1 MYVVTVL
8 FEIVPGHAA
17 AFRDAI
23 FQNAAASLR
32 DEAGCHR
39 FDVCFSEDG
48 RRCFLYELYTDH
60 AAFEE
65 HIETTHFKEFNRFTE
80 GMTAS
85 KKLETFVLYDNPF
98 IELNDQG

>member
-8 FEIVPGHAA
+8 FEIIPEHAA
-17 AFRDAI
+17 GFREAI
-23 FQNAAASLR
+23 FKNAAASLR
-32 DEAGCHR
+32 DEVGCHR

-48 RRCFLYELYTDH
+48 GRCFLYELYVNR

-65 HIETTHFKEFNRFTE
+65 HTQTAHFKEFNRSTE
-80 GMTAS
+80 GIVAS

-98 IELNDQG
+98 IELKDQG